1 MVLLIAIF
9 CLGMNSSI
17 VVNAAD
23 ELLGTS
29 VDGSILTEDKEVI
42 GTTLSNA
49 RGVYLSTGNGRLTN
63 NGGGVVN
70 VWGSTT
76 WYNTSDQVK
85 VKLYL
90 QRLVGGTWSTVAT
103 VDTKIAY
110 NTNYVSNSKN
120 ISVTGGYYYRILGS
134 HVAVKGKTTET
145 TTSTTSGMW
154 VSK

>member
-1 MVLLIAIF
+1 MFLLLIIT
-9 CLGMNSSI
+9 CLNMNLLT
-17 VVNAAD
+17 VNAAD
-23 ELLGTS
+23 KLLGTV
-29 VDGSILTEDKEVI
+29 VDGSVLTENNVVE

-49 RGVYLSTGNGRLTN
+49 RGVYLSTGNGRLSN
-63 NGGGVVN
+63 NGGGVLN

-76 WYNTSDQVK
+76 CYKTSDQVK
-85 VKLYL
+85 VTLHL
-90 QRLVGGTWSTVAT
+90 QRLVNGTWSTVAT
-103 VDTKIAY
+103 VDTKVAY

-120 ISVTGGYYYRILGS
+120 ISVTGGYYYRIFGS